1 MIIYLHLKMPELKEM
16 GTEIELNEINENESN
31 TFLFKIKVQ
40 NIVNQNVGILLGA
53 GLMFILA
60 LYSKYLEFL
69 KSYSLFNRSV
79 LAN

>member
-1 MIIYLHLKMPELKEM
+1 MIIYLHIKMPELKEM

-60 LYSKYLEFL
+60 LYSKYLEF
-69 KSYSLFNRSV
+69 
-79 LAN
+79 